1 MSNFKFECDDLKPV
15 EGIAR
20 LTAITGASFLY
31 FFAFPI
37 TGFFPNIGLKVYNKL
52 ADFDPGKAGTMG
64 GGAAKRVSTPAA
76 EKPAAKPAA
85 KPAPK
90 PAEGE

>member
-15 EGIAR
+15 EGVAR

-31 FFAFPI
+31 FFAFPL
-37 TGFFPNIGLKVYNKL
+37 TSFFPNTCLKVYNKL

-64 GGAAKRVSTPAA
+64 SGGAKRPAA
-76 EKPAAKPAA
+76 PAAKPAA